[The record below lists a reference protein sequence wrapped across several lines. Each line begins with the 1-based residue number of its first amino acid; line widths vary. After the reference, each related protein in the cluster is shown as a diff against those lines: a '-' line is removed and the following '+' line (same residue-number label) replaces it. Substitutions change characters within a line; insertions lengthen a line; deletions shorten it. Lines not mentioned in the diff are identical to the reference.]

1 MAGAR
6 ADDAAQLDR
15 QERGRAGHVHDRGDR
30 RHGRSVHDAPG
41 HAVGRHVLR
50 VLGRASAG
58 EAAGGAGRHV
68 ERRRAAGREGPK
80 HPSDVPRAGRYDGGR
95 RPRRACGQPGER
107 RADPVFRRALRA
119 DGVRHG
125 GDHGRARARRAGLRV
140 RQVARRADPRR
151 DPARGGDRRCG
162 SDDGRLS
169 RRGGHGELGAVRRR
183 ARRPRPIAKV
193 AAWLARG
200 GARRAGHHVP
210 AARLVAEPPALLGR
224 ADPDHPLPVVR
235 RGGGSR
241 R

>member
-1 MAGAR
+1 MSSR
-6 ADDAAQLDR
+6 WS
-15 QERGRAGHVHDRGDR
+15 R
-30 RHGRSVHDAPG
+30 RS
-41 HAVGRHVLR
+41 
-50 VLGRASAG
+50 
-58 EAAGGAGRHV
+58 E
-68 ERRRAAGREGPK
+68 

-125 GDHGRARARRAGLRV
+125 GDHGRARARRAGDLRL

-183 ARRPRPIAKV
+183 AHARVHREGRS
-193 AAWLARG
+193 LAPRG
-200 GARRAGHHVP
+200 GARRAGNHVP
-210 AARLVAEPPALLGR
+210 VARLVAEPSALLGR
-224 ADPDHPLPVVR
+224 ADPHRALPVVR
-235 RGGGSR
+235 GGGGSR